1 VQVAGYEV
9 DVVRS
14 VQRTVTTRSAWS
26 ALIVS
31 TLFASGMATSAT
43 AELAHPAP
51 QRRKPSRAAKTP
63 WTNQECSRC
72 HAEIASEWQGSRHRA
87 SYENAEFLRS
97 VDREKPEARGFCV
110 GCHAP
115 EMRGNTVSTA
125 ARAAGVGCVT
135 CHVPEGSILAAARSD
150 APSPERAPHTLTRSA
165 AFASPA
171 ACASCHEFRFFD
183 ARHGATDENVQ
194 FMQRTLSEHRDGS
207 LEVTA
212 CASCH
217 MPRIGAG
224 EGRHRAHSFPGGHS
238 AAFVRNALSVR
249 AERRT
254 PTSVT
259 LTLTPQNVTHA
270 VPTGDLFRRLALTAR
285 ATARDGSDLVAERFL
300 ARHHERRDRGQRLEV
315 RDDRPHLMP
324 RVVTLELGPSA
335 ADRPI
340 EYSVV
345 YQRVDH
351 LVGDDERKAVVAGEI
366 VIDQG
371 AR

>member
-1 VQVAGYEV
+1 MK
-9 DVVRS
+9 
-14 VQRTVTTRSAWS
+14 WP
-26 ALIVS
+26 LLVS
-31 TLFASGMATSAT
+31 TLLASGVAPSAT
-43 AELAHPAP
+43 PELPHPAP
-51 QRRKPSRAAKTP
+51 QRRRPPQPPETP
-63 WTNQECSRC
+63 WTNQRCAEC
-72 HAEIASEWQGSRHRA
+72 HTEIASEWRRSRHRA
-87 SYENAEFLRS
+87 SYDNPEFLRAKG
-97 VDREKPEARGFCV
+97 REKPEARAFCV

-115 EMRGNTVSTA
+115 ELRGDRVSA
-125 ARAAGVGCVT
+125 QARAAGVGCIT
-135 CHVPEGSILAAARSD
+135 CHLPGGSILAADRAD
-150 APSPERAPHTLTRSA
+150 APSPERAPHALTRSA

-171 ACASCHEFRFFD
+171 ACAGCHEFRFFD
-183 ARHGATDENVQ
+183 GRHGATDENVQ

-207 LEVTA
+207 LEATA

-217 MPRIGAG
+217 MPRVGAG
-224 EGRHRAHSFPGGHS
+224 AGRHRAHFFPGGHS
-238 AAFVRNALSVR
+238 AALVRSALSVR
-249 AERRT
+249 AERST

-285 ATARDGSDLVAERFL
+285 ATAKDGSDVVAERFL

-315 RDDRPHLMP
+315 RDDRPHLEP

-345 YQRVDH
+345 YQRVEH
-351 LVGDDERKAVVAGEI
+351 LVGDDERNAVVAGEI